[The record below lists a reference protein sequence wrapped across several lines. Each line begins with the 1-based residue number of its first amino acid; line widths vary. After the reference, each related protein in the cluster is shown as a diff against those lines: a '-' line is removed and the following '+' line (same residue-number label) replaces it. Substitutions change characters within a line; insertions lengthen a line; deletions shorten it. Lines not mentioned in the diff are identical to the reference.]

1 MAIVDLDR
9 RVRRLEPKGRWSD
22 PAPLSTYRYAPAYVL
37 LGDPGAGKSTAFDRE
52 QTATPRSEP
61 VTARDFRAYGDAL
74 SAQTETLFID
84 GLDEARAGGG
94 DPWGSFDQIR
104 RRLRQLTP
112 KRVRLSCRE
121 LDWLGD
127 NDRTNLSKV
136 VPGGEVIVLRLEP
149 LNADE
154 QRSIIGADSRIADPN
169 DFILEAADRGVEG
182 LLTNAQTL
190 ALLVRVVAENEAFP
204 DGRTETFEEA
214 CRLLA
219 REPND
224 DHRIAAPLPEPETL
238 VETAGYMCAV
248 SLLSGAAGFSV
259 PSARESDGFVPT
271 SQFGASADSAERAA
285 HTRLFTTVGGGL
297 FVPAHAN
304 IAAFLAAQ
312 HLARLVDG
320 QMPGGRIL
328 ALLSGNDGFP
338 PTPLRSLVAWL
349 AVTSST
355 VRRTLIERDP
365 VAVLMYGD
373 VRKFKAEER
382 AFLLEKIAEDPSR
395 LYEGLWPDS
404 ALAGLAGADMDATL
418 RSVLADPD
426 RSDPTQKVVEI
437 VTKALRQAPANQALT
452 DMLLAV
458 WRDKTRWFRVRK
470 PALDAWIHSL
480 ANEPTRSDRLCVVLG
495 QIQDGTIEDYGG
507 ELLGTLLRE
516 LYPGAIEPGA
526 LWQYFRI
533 PMEPLLGRFHRFW
546 DELPD
551 TCPEEDLPAHLDY
564 LAASEDT
571 VRPSPDLPRP
581 SDLPVRFLARAVETR
596 GERLEAPRLTTW
608 LRVGLDE
615 WGMLRP
621 EGFEGEKACGRVCEW
636 LKARPAAQKAVIR
649 CALRSPEFRELEI
662 VEYFVNELLYRSD
675 LPDDIGAWHLD
686 EAVTAENTDLTKK
699 HLIAFWRHLEQHPAD
714 VDATLARAHD
724 RLVGKPD
731 ALRLLDGFRPSPPPE
746 WLLEHRA
753 RLQQARAQLVQ
764 PDQGL
769 LQAVRSEEQQLR
781 ENRAS
786 LGLLL
791 ALAQTHFEGR
801 RIRGPS
807 SGARLLEALGGDER
821 LANLAL
827 DGIRRTIER
836 EDLPSVGQL
845 IRLQDPNQVS
855 AVVWPVLVGLNDW
868 PPDAVVELA
877 EDRLRVALACRLL
890 QLGLAQEVPWYQR
903 CVRER
908 PDLVAEVLVRVG
920 RALLGSGE
928 TSFPDLHQFPRDDDH
943 SEVAHRATVR
953 LLRAFP
959 ARAPKSQFALLDV
972 LLRSGLRHLVSDSG
986 DRASLRSVIES
997 KVRQKSTTRTA
1008 RVRWLAAG
1016 LVLEPGRFLA
1026 ELADEVRGS
1035 EARLRSLADFFTPFV
1050 LEGHEGLAPKATEF
1064 LIRALGRDGDPLI
1077 PDLVVRHSDG
1087 ISLVLPRLIAQLAQH
1102 PSQTATEVLA
1112 ALATDESLSAWR
1124 RTIEEARDTQR
1135 VVRRD
1140 ATYTPPASSDVIATL
1155 RDGPPASAA
1164 DLRELVVDRLHRIKA
1179 ELKATGADLWQF
1191 FWNQDPNG
1199 KRKNPKPEHP
1209 CRDALLTLLR
1219 TKLPPGC
1226 AAELETVHAGKKR
1239 ADIGISYGPFK
1250 VPLEV
1255 KKNSNSEVWGGVR
1268 NQLIPRYTND
1278 PATEGLGIYLVLW
1291 FGPEGTAG
1299 VPTARKPTTPDEMRD
1314 RLLADLTSEER
1325 RRAAVLVMDVTPPS
1339 Q

>member
-1 MAIVDLDR
+1 MIVDLDR
-9 RVRRLEPKGRWSD
+9 AVRRLESNGRWGD
-22 PAPLSTYRYAPAYVL
+22 PAPISTYRYAPAYVL
-37 LGDPGAGKSTAFDRE
+37 LADPGAGKSTVFGRE
-52 QTATPRSEP
+52 QSATPLSEP
-61 VTARDFRAYGDAL
+61 VTARDFRTYGDAL

-94 DPWGSFDQIR
+94 DPRGPFDQIR
-104 RRLRQLTP
+104 RRLKRLTP

-136 VPGGEVIVLRLEP
+136 VPGGEVIVLRLQP

-169 DFILEAADRGVEG
+169 DFILEAADRGVES

-190 ALLVRVVAENEAFP
+190 ALLIRVVAENEAFP

-219 REPND
+219 RELND
-224 DHRIAAPLPEPETL
+224 EHRIAAPLPEPETL

-259 PSARESDGFVPT
+259 PSGRESDGFVPT
-271 SQFGASADSAERAA
+271 SQFGASAYSAERAA
-285 HTRLFTTVGGGL
+285 HTRLFSSVGGGL
-297 FVPAHAN
+297 FVPVHAN
-304 IAAFLAAQ
+304 IAAFLAAR

-320 QMPGGRIL
+320 QVPGGRIL

-355 VRRTLIERDP
+355 LRRTLIARDP

-373 VRKFKAEER
+373 VRRFQPDER

-395 LYEGLWPDS
+395 LYEALWPDS
-404 ALAGLAGADMDATL
+404 ALAGLASADMDPTL

-426 RSDPTQKVVEI
+426 RSDPKQKVVEI
-437 VTKALRQAPANQALT
+437 VAKALGQTPPNEALS
-452 DMLLAV
+452 DVLLTV

-480 ANEPTRSDRLCVVLG
+480 ANEPTRNDRLRVVLG
-495 QIQDGTIEDYGG
+495 EIRDGSIEDNGG

-516 LYPGAIEPGA
+516 LYPRAIGPA
-526 LWQYFRI
+526 DLWQYFRI
-533 PMEPLLGRFHRFW
+533 PAKPLLGRFHRFW

-564 LAASEDT
+564 LAASEDPI
-571 VRPSPDLPRP
+571 RPSPDLPRP

-596 GERLEAPRLTTW
+596 GERIEASRLTTW
-608 LRVGLDE
+608 LRVGLDQ

-621 EGFEGEKACGRVCEW
+621 EGLEGERACVRVCAW
-636 LKARPAAQKAVIR
+636 LEAHPAIQKAATR
-649 CALRSPEFRELEI
+649 FALRTEQFREMES
-662 VEYFVNELLYRSD
+662 VEYHLNELLYRSK
-675 LPDDIGAWHLD
+675 LPNGIGAWHLD
-686 EAVTAENTDLTKK
+686 EAVTAKDADLTKK
-699 HLIAFWRHLEQHPAD
+699 HLIQFARELGRKPVA
-714 VDATLARAHD
+714 VDATLTDARN
-724 RLVGKPD
+724 RLAGKPD
-731 ALRLLDGFRPSPPPE
+731 ALQLLDDLRSSPLPS
-746 WLLEHRA
+746 WRLEHRA
-753 RLQQARAQLVQ
+753 RAQAARARMAQ
-764 PDQGL
+764 PDEEFL
-769 LQAVRSEEQQLR
+769 RAVRSEEQQLR

-791 ALAQTHFEGR
+791 ALAQTHYEGR

-807 SGARLLEALGGDER
+807 SEARLLEALGGDER

-827 DGIRRTIER
+827 DAIRRTIER
-836 EDLPSVGQL
+836 TDLPSVEQL
-845 IRLQDPNQVS
+845 VRLQDQNQVS

-877 EDRLRVALACRLL
+877 QDRLRVALACRLL

-943 SEVAHRATVR
+943 SEVAHRATVP

-959 ARAPKSQFALLDV
+959 ARAPKAQFALLDV

-997 KVRQKSTTRTA
+997 KVRQKSTTRIA

-1016 LVLEPGRFLA
+1016 LVLEPDRFLP
-1026 ELADEVRGS
+1026 ELADEVHGA
-1035 EARLRSLADFFTPFV
+1035 ETRLRSLADFFTPFV
-1050 LEGHEGLAPKATEF
+1050 LEGHEGLTPKATGF

-1087 ISLVLPRLIAQLAQH
+1087 VSLVIPRLIAQLAQH
-1102 PSQTATEVLA
+1102 PSQTATDVLA

-1124 RTIEEARDTQR
+1124 PTIEEARDTQR

-1164 DLRELVVDRLHRIKA
+1164 DLRELVVDRLDRIKA
-1179 ELKATGADLWQF
+1179 ELKATGADMWQL
-1191 FWNQDPNG
+1191 FWNQDANG
-1199 KRKNPKPEHP
+1199 KRTDPKPENP
-1209 CRDALLTLLR
+1209 CRDTLLALLR

-1226 AAELETVHAGKKR
+1226 AAELESVHAGKKR
-1239 ADIGISYGPFK
+1239 ADIGSSYGPFK
-1250 VPLEV
+1250 VPLEI
-1255 KKNSNSEVWGGVR
+1255 KKNTNPEVWGGVR

-1278 PATEGLGIYLVLW
+1278 PATEGLGTYLVLW
-1291 FGPEGTAG
+1291 FGPELTAS
-1299 VPTARKPTTPDEMRD
+1299 VPGGRKPATPDEMRD
-1314 RLLADLTSEER
+1314 RLLAGMTAEER
-1325 RRAAVLVMDVTPPS
+1325 RRAVVIVMDVTSP
-1339 Q
+1339 